1 MNHHAEE
8 ALQSAKKTWA
18 AKPRALSAGAIAAAA
33 CAIGVWMAIV
43 TPVPVSASQD
53 PFNAGGFDAWR
64 AYTGTDGETHFE
76 RIHLTGP
83 AMQQFGIADAVRH
96 LYVGDATSLVLIV
109 GKPGF
114 QSPAHNVGSGREL
127 GLVVRGSAT
136 AFFGKGESR
145 EFHAGDLTLF
155 EDTGSRGRSVRFGP
169 DGYVGL
175 TIPLAK

>member
-1 MNHHAEE
+1 
-8 ALQSAKKTWA
+8 
-18 AKPRALSAGAIAAAA
+18 
-33 CAIGVWMAIV
+33 
-43 TPVPVSASQD
+43 
-53 PFNAGGFDAWR
+53 
-64 AYTGTDGETHFE
+64 
-76 RIHLTGP
+76 
-83 AMQQFGIADAVRH
+83 
-96 LYVGDATSLVLIV
+96 
-109 GKPGF
+109 
-114 QSPAHNVGSGREL
+114 VGSGREL